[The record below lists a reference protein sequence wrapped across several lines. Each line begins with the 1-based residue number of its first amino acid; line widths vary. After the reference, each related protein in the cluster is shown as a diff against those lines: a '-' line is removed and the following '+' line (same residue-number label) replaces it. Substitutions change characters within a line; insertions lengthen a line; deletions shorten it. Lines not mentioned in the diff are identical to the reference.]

1 MISTSPYDI
10 IQAAPPEWRPQ
21 EDRAASAFIGITFFL
36 CLETLFEIFRVFK
49 KRQGLY
55 FWCLF
60 VGVVGCFVFAIGIT
74 LKYLV
79 HDSTGYWPLYTLFA
93 LSGWT
98 CFSLCQLLILYSRLH
113 LLTDNHRLQR
123 WVLYL
128 ICGCAVFFTLPTWIV
143 VWPAYNPKHTR
154 RWSAPDAIVERIN
167 QVGFTLT
174 ECAVSGVYFH
184 ALSRLLKYKPT
195 VRQRRVFWDLV
206 YVNVAVIL
214 LDILTTVLI
223 YLNQLGTSHPV
234 QGLSYIFKFRLE
246 FAVLNQLMAVA
257 ARGIRRDTFGERRY
271 HDNSVQESW
280 LSKQDYPILG
290 LTKPPEDCQDSEGPL
305 GQPVTPGSSR
315 DEVDIAVPTAVF
327 GKALD
332 KTRSQRHLG
341 NDPAIPI
348 QSRQASNRDADRHG
362 GPRSKA
368 RALVESFRPRSHR
381 GANNPN
387 GSVEAK
393 ARHQSVQDDE
403 ADEIQLHMWERD
415 GDVVMRIPWLPANRR
430 GEV

>member
-60 VGVVGCFVFAIGIT
+60 VGVVGCFVFAI
-74 LKYLV
+74 
-79 HDSTGYWPLYTLFA
+79 
-93 LSGWT
+93 
-98 CFSLCQLLILYSRLH
+98 
-113 LLTDNHRLQR
+113 
-123 WVLYL
+123 
-128 ICGCAVFFTLPTWIV
+128 
-143 VWPAYNPKHTR
+143 
-154 RWSAPDAIVERIN
+154 APDAIVERIN

-271 HDNSVQESW
+271 HDKSVQESW
-280 LSKQDYPILG
+280 LSKQDYPMLG
-290 LTKPPEDCQDSEGPL
+290 LTNPPEDCQGSEGPL
-305 GQPVTPGSSR
+305 RQSVTTGSSR

-327 GKALD
+327 GKAVD
-332 KTRSQRHLG
+332 KTRSQRHPE
-341 NDPAIPI
+341 NDPAISL
-348 QSRQASNRDADRHG
+348 QGRQASDRDVDRHG
-362 GPRSKA
+362 GPRS
-368 RALVESFRPRSHR
+368 
-381 GANNPN
+381 
-387 GSVEAK
+387 
-393 ARHQSVQDDE
+393 
-403 ADEIQLHMWERD
+403 
-415 GDVVMRIPWLPANRR
+415 
-430 GEV
+430 